1 MHQKEKHQV
10 SLQPSCI
17 LHQLKGL
24 SHDLTAD
31 ASCRCIC
38 RMRPVDVLRV
48 LEYASPRPKAVSDDG
63 LRACPLGRV
72 FRPCIMSVLLQDVQA
87 CLPIRQRASP
97 CRPAP
102 NNHMHS

>member
-1 MHQKEKHQV
+1 M

-24 SHDLTAD
+24 SHDLTSAD

-72 FRPCIMSVLLQDVQA
+72 FRPCIMSVAGLS
-87 CLPIRQRASP
+87 PHPPASVTLSTCP
-97 CRPAP
+97 QQPYAQLKSSRR
-102 NNHMHS
+102 SQ